1 MGAFDVVVLGG
12 GTAGVHVATEVADGG
27 KAVALV
33 EAGLIGGESPYLAC
47 LPSNS
52 LLISAARGETWE
64 DAVARRNEVTG
75 GLDDSAPAR
84 RLARAGVTVIR
95 GTGRITSPGTA
106 EVTLAP
112 GADPASGSAAGSAAA
127 GATVTLTYSDLV
139 IATGCEPVA
148 PPIEG
153 LSDIPAWTTAESL
166 CSPDLPRRL
175 IVLGGGPAGCELT
188 QIYASF
194 GSQVT
199 LVEAEP
205 TLLPGEPAFAGEILA
220 AALRRAGAEV
230 YLGSRATKAERTPD
244 GLTLALADGTRID
257 ADRLL
262 LASGRRPRLGGLGL
276 DALGLEVTPGMALP
290 TTTRCEVAGVRG
302 PGRVWAAGDVT
313 GTTHTH
319 ASRYQASV
327 VAANILGRRR
337 EADYSAIPRCVFTT
351 PSVFAVGA
359 VPDGAAF
366 AKDGAARDEDATAA
380 GNGTG
385 GGNGTDSADGGPGG
399 SAALA
404 GSGALGGSAVAAGT
418 VAVGDPAA
426 VGGTGTGAAAAG
438 DGTRR
443 ILRIAKIPSEAEV
456 ATSPAAANPA
466 TAAASAA
473 SPPENPRSVK
483 LITARASLGD
493 TTRAHLSQDDLGCLE
508 LYAEAES
515 GVLAGAVA
523 VGPDAASWMGEVTL
537 AIRAKVPVAVLADVV
552 HAFPTYGEALE
563 TALRELAGTGVSTVM
578 ADQKEKRIGPLSEL
592 DMETPE
598 DDAIEQHQEVIA
610 DETGAGIRHE
620 IPFDV
625 NEADAAEQERAVGF
639 DDDDYR

>member
-12 GTAGVHVATEVADGG
+12 GTAGVHVATEVAAGG
-27 KAVALV
+27 KAAALV
-33 EAGLIGGESPYLAC
+33 EAGLIGGESAYLAC

-52 LLISAARGETWE
+52 LLLSTARAQTWE
-64 DAVARRNEVTG
+64 DAVARRDEMTG

-84 RLARAGVTVIR
+84 RLSRAGVTVIR
-95 GTGRITSPGTA
+95 GTGRITGPGTV

-112 GADPASGSAAGSAAA
+112 GADPARVA
-127 GATVTLTYSDLV
+127 LTYSDLV

-175 IVLGGGPAGCELT
+175 IVLGAGPAGCELT

-205 TLLPGEPAFAGEILA
+205 VLLPGEPAFAGEILA
-220 AALRRAGAEV
+220 AALRRAGAEI

-262 LASGRRPRLGGLGL
+262 LATGRRPRLGGLGL
-276 DALGLEVTPGMALP
+276 DALGLTVTPGMALP
-290 TTTRCEVAGVRG
+290 TTTSCEVAGVRG
-302 PGRVWAAGDVT
+302 GEGRVWAAGDVT

-319 ASRYQASV
+319 ASHYQASV
-327 VAANILGRRR
+327 VAANILGHTR

-351 PSVFAVGA
+351 PSVFAVGV
-359 VPDGAAF
+359 VPGTRAAW
-366 AKDGAARDEDATAA
+366 DEAAEDTEA
-380 GNGTG
+380 
-385 GGNGTDSADGGPGG
+385 GTDPKTPQVPQVPP
-399 SAALA
+399 A
-404 GSGALGGSAVAAGT
+404 G
-418 VAVGDPAA
+418 
-426 VGGTGTGAAAAG
+426 AAG
-438 DGTRR
+438 DGVFGSRR
-443 ILRIAKIPSEAEV
+443 MLRIAKTPAEAQ
-456 ATSPAAANPA
+456 
-466 TAAASAA
+466 TAAAPAEDTRG
-473 SPPENPRSVK
+473 PE
-483 LITARASLGD
+483 LITVRASLGD
-493 TTRAHLSQDDLGCLE
+493 TTRAHLGQDDLGCLE
-508 LYAEAES
+508 LYADAKS

-537 AIRAKVPVAVLADVV
+537 AIRAKISVAVLADVV

-563 TALRELAGTGVSTVM
+563 TALRELAESGGSTVI
-578 ADQKEKRIGPLSEL
+578 ADQQKKGTVPLSEL

-598 DDAIEQHQEVIA
+598 GDAIEQRQEVIA
-610 DETGAGIRHE
+610 DETVTATRHE
-620 IPFDV
+620 LPLDV